1 MMFLI
6 FKSLKTKKF
15 FIKKKISFILNFIL
29 NKFKKNKISLVF
41 CYFSK
46 KIRLIFIIFYFI
58 NVFKFIRILY
68 SLKFIFIKKLLKKSY
83 IIKRKIN

>member
-46 KIRLIFIIFYFI
+46 KNKVNFYYFL
-58 NVFKFIRILY
+58 FYKYF
-68 SLKFIFIKKLLKKSY
+68 
-83 IIKRKIN
+83 